1 MRPAPFPQ
9 PTFPFFITNFLKME
23 LLITSA
29 SHRIYAKEIADCIE
43 ASAAVRGTG
52 IARRT
57 PEYIIT
63 KMENRNRL
71 GKI

>member
-1 MRPAPFPQ
+1 
-9 PTFPFFITNFLKME
+9 ME